1 LAQATTHQTIVK
13 LVQTG
18 NDYTLRQLGV
28 MVCCKKSPTTV
39 RDLAAELNVSRPVI
53 SRVAD
58 RLEELKFIRR
68 IDDPDDRRSVL
79 IELTQAGK
87 RFIDGMN

>member
-1 LAQATTHQTIVK
+1 VAQTTHQEIVK
-13 LVQTG
+13 LVQPG
-18 NDYTLRQLGV
+18 NDYTVRQLAV
-28 MVCCKKSPTTV
+28 MVCCKKLPATV

-68 IDDPDDRRSVL
+68 IDDPEDRRSVL
-79 IELTQAGK
+79 IELTAHGRK
-87 RFIDGMN
+87 FIDSLT